1 PAALLAQTAVSLDI
15 PTWRYYFNTTILNMV
30 PENLGFLGVF
40 HGSDLFLLL
49 SIPGRSNY
57 TPQQFAVYEYLRD
70 AFARFVKEPTNGPG
84 WAAVGSDAAPLDVVV
99 LGDVGNDKAVVTPY
113 NSTLLDARCA
123 LYYPILQAVL
133 G

>member
-1 PAALLAQTAVSLDI
+1 
-15 PTWRYYFNTTILNMV
+15 MV
-30 PENLGFLGVF
+30 PDNLGFLGVF

-123 LYYPILQAVL
+123 LYQGYYPILQAVL